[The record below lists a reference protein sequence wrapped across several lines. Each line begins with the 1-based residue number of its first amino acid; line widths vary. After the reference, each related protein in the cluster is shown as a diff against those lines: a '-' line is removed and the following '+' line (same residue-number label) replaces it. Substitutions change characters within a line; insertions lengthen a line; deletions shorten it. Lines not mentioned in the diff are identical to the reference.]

1 MKVKE
6 LIRFLKDCN
15 PEAEVLSQDYTG
27 SHHCLLE
34 IEATYYPKGQR
45 VECSD
50 SWVSHVDK
58 KTKVA
63 KTDVVTIIGVC

>member
-34 IEATYYPKGQR
+34 VEVSFYPKGQQ
-45 VECSD
+45 VECS
-50 SWVSHVDK
+50 SSRVTYVDK